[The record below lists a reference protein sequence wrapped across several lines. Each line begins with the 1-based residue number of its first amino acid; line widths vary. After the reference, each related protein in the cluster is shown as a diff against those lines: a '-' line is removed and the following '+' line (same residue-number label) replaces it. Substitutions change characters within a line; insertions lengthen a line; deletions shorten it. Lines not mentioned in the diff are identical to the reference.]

1 MNTREK
7 YEIHTEHHGISE
19 SVPETNRI
27 EEVCDAIFGSW
38 VKIIESHQ
46 DEESE
51 CEESEDIPARPDEEE
66 EGRYKCEKNIGDF
79 REFTRLILLEGEVC
93 WKLEIVIDP
102 CIIAKISTEIFILC
116 LSTCC
121 HDSCSFILDDR

>member
-1 MNTREK
+1 MSTGEK
-7 YEIHTEHHGISE
+7 DKIHAKHDNIPQSISE
-19 SVPETNRI
+19 TNNI
-27 EEVCDAIFGSW
+27 EILRDDCTNPWGEIV
-38 VKIIESHQ
+38 ESHQ
-46 DEESE
+46 DKESK
-51 CEESEDIPARPDEEE
+51 CEESENIPARPDEQE
-66 EGRYKCEKNIGDF
+66 EGRYECEKNIGDF

-102 CIIAKISTEIFILC
+102 CIIAKISTEIFILR

>member
-66 EGRYKCEKNIGDF
+66 EGRYECEKNIGDF

-93 WKLEIVIDP
+93 WKLEIVVHATV
-102 CIIAKISTEIFILC
+102 IAKITTEIFILC